1 VWESQNKVLVSILGL
16 DETGKLS
23 NSSTNTL
30 RTNIAT
36 YLSDYR
42 MLNDYVEIANGKI
55 YNLGFEVDL
64 FIDKQFPQSQIIN
77 ETINSITRYMDI
89 NNFDMGDN
97 IFLSQLLEIIN
108 NVGGV
113 LNVVDLRVYNKV
125 GNNVYSLNEV
135 SQPYSDAETKQIDLL
150 GQFTLFGEPNAMFEV
165 RVPIKDI
172 LVRVKN

>member
-1 VWESQNKVLVSILGL
+1 
-16 DETGKLS
+16 
-23 NSSTNTL
+23 
-30 RTNIAT
+30 
-36 YLSDYR
+36 
-42 MLNDYVEIANGKI
+42 
-55 YNLGFEVDL
+55 
-64 FIDKQFPQSQIIN
+64 
-77 ETINSITRYMDI
+77 MDI